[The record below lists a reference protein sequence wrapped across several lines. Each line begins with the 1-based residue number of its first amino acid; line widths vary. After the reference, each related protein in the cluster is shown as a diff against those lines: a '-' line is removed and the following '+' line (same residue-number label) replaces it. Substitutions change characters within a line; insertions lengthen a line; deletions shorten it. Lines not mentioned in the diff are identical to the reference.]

1 MATIITANWLTND
14 QPARGYF
21 DIDLSERLVDRQNDR
36 IYPRGRFASG
46 PLKDRKSVV

>member
-21 DIDLSERLVDRQNDR
+21 DIDLSERLLTARMTASTLADDLPVDR
-36 IYPRGRFASG
+36 
-46 PLKDRKSVV
+46 